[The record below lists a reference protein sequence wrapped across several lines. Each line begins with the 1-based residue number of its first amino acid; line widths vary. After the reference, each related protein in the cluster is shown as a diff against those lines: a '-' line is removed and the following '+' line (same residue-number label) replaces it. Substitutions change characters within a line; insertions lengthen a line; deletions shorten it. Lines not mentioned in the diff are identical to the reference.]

1 MKQTQKEKDQRE
13 LTYLESQHA
22 ALYRDIA
29 TVEDRIREVKNRL
42 QVKPIV
48 PFLSSRSI
56 SDYEEYQYRTW
67 PPSITDEVR
76 DSIKSRTL

>member
-29 TVEDRIREVKNRL
+29 TIEDRIREVKNRL
-42 QVKPIV
+42 QVKM
-48 PFLSSRSI
+48 SMDI
-56 SDYEEYQYRTW
+56 SQKIHEDM
-67 PPSITDEVR
+67 PVMEVINKTTSELKR
-76 DSIKSRTL
+76 LTKILNRL